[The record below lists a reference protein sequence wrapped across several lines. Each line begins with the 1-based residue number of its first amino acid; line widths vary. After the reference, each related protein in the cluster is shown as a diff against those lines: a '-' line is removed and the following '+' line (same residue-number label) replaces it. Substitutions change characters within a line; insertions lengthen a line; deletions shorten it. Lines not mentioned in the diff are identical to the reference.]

1 MNCSDEL
8 IGGYLDMEL
17 DLSLHVEFEQH
28 LAICEHCSEICAR
41 VRTQKDSIRLQA
53 PYYPAPARLKRA
65 VGEALKKNTEL
76 ERGTLRQ
83 GSALRWFAIA
93 ASVLLAASITWNA
106 AGFRHAQREV
116 IAQTLIASHIR
127 SLMGSHLL
135 DVASTDQHTVKPW
148 FNGRTDFS
156 PEVQDFEHQGF
167 PLVGGR
173 LDYVDGRT
181 VAALIYRRR
190 QHLINLFTWPNNAA
204 YSKESQFA
212 RSGFNVLQ
220 WSDGSMTYW
229 VVSDLDSAE
238 LSEFRRLCGK

>member
-17 DLSLHVEFEQH
+17 DPSLNVELKQH
-28 LAICEHCSEICAR
+28 LAACPRCSEICAEFQ
-41 VRTQKDSIRLQA
+41 TLKNAIRSEA
-53 PYYPAPARLKRA
+53 PYYPAPARLERA
-65 VGEALKKNTEL
+65 VGEALKKNTEP
-76 ERGTLRQ
+76 EPKTFRQ
-83 GSALRWFAIA
+83 VSALQWFAIA
-93 ASVLLAASITWNA
+93 ASVLLAASVTWNA
-106 AGFRHAQREV
+106 AGFRHAQREA

-127 SLMGSHLL
+127 SLMGNHLL

-156 PEVQDFEHQGF
+156 PEVQDLGYQGF

-190 QHLINLFTWPNNAA
+190 QHLINLFTWPTNSA
-204 YSKESQFA
+204 YPKESQFA
-212 RSGFNVLQ
+212 RNGFNVLQ
-220 WSDGSMTYW
+220 WSDASMTYW
-229 VVSDLDSAE
+229 VVSDLDPAE
-238 LSEFRRLCGK
+238 LSEFRRLCGR

>member
-8 IGGYLDMEL
+8 IGGYLDQEL
-17 DLSLHVEFEQH
+17 DLTLHVEVEQH
-28 LAICEHCSEICAR
+28 LVICEHCSETCAML
-41 VRTQKDSIRLQA
+41 RTQKSAIRSHA
-53 PYYPAPARLKRA
+53 PYYSAPARLEQA
-65 VGEALKKNTEL
+65 LGEALRKSSAP
-76 ERGTLRQ
+76 ERRVFRQ
-83 GSALRWFAIA
+83 VLAWPWFALA
-93 ASVLLAASITWNA
+93 ASVLLAASITWNVVS
-106 AGFRHAQREV
+106 FRSSQDEA
-116 IAQTLIASHIR
+116 IAQTVIVGHIR
-127 SLMGSHLL
+127 SLMGNHLL

-212 RSGFNVLQ
+212 RNGFNVLQ

-238 LSEFRRLCGK
+238 LSEFRRLCGR

>member
-8 IGGYLDMEL
+8 IDGYLDREL
-17 DLSLHVEFEQH
+17 DFTLHLELEQH
-28 LAICEHCSEICAR
+28 LTVCTHCSEICATL
-41 VRTQKDSIRLQA
+41 RTQKNAIRSQA
-53 PYYPAPARLKRA
+53 PYYAAPARLERA
-65 VGEALKKNTEL
+65 VTEALRKNDQPK
-76 ERGTLRQ
+76 RGALHQ
-83 GSALRWFAIA
+83 GLAWRWFAAA
-93 ASVLLAASITWNA
+93 ASVLLAASVTWNA
-106 AGFRHAQREV
+106 LGSLHAQREA

-127 SLMGSHLL
+127 SLMGDHLL

-148 FNGRTDFS
+148 FNGRTDYS
-156 PEVQDFEHQGF
+156 PEVQDFGHQGF

-190 QHLINLFTWPNNAA
+190 QHLINLFTWPTNSA
-204 YSKESQFA
+204 YPKESQFA
-212 RSGFNVLQ
+212 RNGFNVLQ

-238 LSEFRRLCGK
+238 LTEFRRLCAK